1 MVGVEGKNRNKLGAC
16 QLSLRE
22 ERVRVLEVGRGEVMM
37 DQRNAVVVILFTNW
51 LGCQQDET
59 VQLLAGLLFH
69 INQPQLE
76 NWSIPY
82 NFHFNI

>member
-1 MVGVEGKNRNKLGAC
+1 
-16 QLSLRE
+16 
-22 ERVRVLEVGRGEVMM
+22 MM

-59 VQLLAGLLFH
+59 VQLLAELLFH